1 MRATTR
7 CHHLSIRL
15 VIFLMT
21 LGAVPSS
28 MAAPQEAH
36 GVISGYVVSD
46 AGRPVKYATVQL
58 YMTSSSGGKYPH
70 SVLTD
75 KDGAFRFEHLP
86 PGTYRVSAY
95 RAGYV
100 QPAQAERPP
109 LEVTLEEGQE
119 ITDVEVTLMRGG
131 VITGRVLDEDGD
143 PIVNTQVIAWR
154 KGENGYYQQMN
165 QARTDDRGVYR
176 IYGLPPGDYVISS
189 QIPFRWS
196 RHASYGMTYFPGVVS
211 RKQAEILS
219 VTAGSEITG
228 IDISLQP
235 DRGAKLVGRVTL
247 AGSKQPL
254 SGLRVTL
261 YGENLSLSATTR
273 SDGSYTFASLPKGT
287 FHLHINPIQKNVI
300 PVQKRVTIESL
311 KTVRLDIQMEE
322 GGQISGVLELTGG
335 RAVPDLQQLTIN
347 ARLTP
352 LDAQHSLLVGSR
364 TARINSDGTFTIGG
378 LPSARVQLTVHA
390 PNNRYFL
397 KAVHRGERKLAQP
410 SLVIESGQHLS
421 DIRLILSDEVG
432 EVRGY
437 IQSVEDATR
446 SYHVVLVPA
455 DESRWH
461 DYAAYRHAW
470 SHGERPAILPG
481 VPAGRY
487 LLFALDG
494 TVGFGGE
501 AFIRAHLSQAV
512 EVDVRAGETLDVEL
526 VPIFK

>member
-1 MRATTR
+1 MRVTTR
-7 CHHLSIRL
+7 YLPIRIGIL
-15 VIFLMT
+15 LT
-21 LGAVPSS
+21 ALGATVPS
-28 MAAPQEAH
+28 MAVPQEAH

-58 YMTSSSGGKYPH
+58 YMTSSNSGKYPH
-70 SVLTD
+70 NVLTG
-75 KDGAFRFEHLP
+75 KDGSFRFEHLP

-100 QPAQAERPP
+100 QSTQTGEPP

-154 KGENGYYQQMN
+154 RSENGYYQQMN

-219 VTAGSEITG
+219 ITAGSEITG

-235 DRGAKLVGRVTL
+235 DRGAKIVGRVTL

-261 YGENLSLSATTR
+261 YGENLSLSATTK
-273 SDGSYTFASLPKGT
+273 SDGSYTFAGLPKGT
-287 FHLHINPIQKNVI
+287 FHLHINPTQKNVV

-311 KTVRLDIQMEE
+311 KTVRLDIQLEE
-322 GGQISGVLELTGG
+322 GGQISGALELIGG
-335 RAVPDLQQLTIN
+335 RSVPDPQQLTIN
-347 ARLTP
+347 ARLAP
-352 LDAQHSLLVGSR
+352 LDARQPLLVGTR
-364 TARINSDGTFTIGG
+364 TAHINPDGTFTIGG

-397 KAVHRGERKLAQP
+397 KAITRGERQLAQP

-421 DIRLILSDEVG
+421 DIHLILSDEVG

-437 IQSVEDATR
+437 IPSVEDATQ

-455 DESRWH
+455 DESRWR

-470 SHGERPAILPG
+470 SHGERPAVLRG
-481 VPAGRY
+481 VPVGRY

-512 EVDVRAGETLDVEL
+512 EV
-526 VPIFK
+526 